1 MNTETKIKTV
11 QTRHSE
17 EIILAKSPEEMFGK
31 YAAENINHVWQ
42 EDFVDDTVGEVV
54 QIERKQL
61 LFERGTYFDNRNID
75 SVRFHFDAGEITEAL
90 VSNQCRIGNEIDHW
104 GLQAYKVKVSINGK
118 NNVIVCQARSLTM
131 AHAIVKDWCELHLD
145 KSFLIV
151 SITEL
156 STGTILNAALKK
168 RDEVAENSAEVSAE
182 ASEISERAEEV
193 AEEPL
198 PSLEE
203 ETPDPN
209 DEVDLVGEELEKE
222 AAEAAASKKSSSGY
236 YEVQLEIHYQY
247 KDRDL
252 KHTDIKG
259 FLVEAKDADAA
270 RDVCFGY
277 IDMTREDNETVEEI
291 RIISASPFSCYKVI
305 EREFTAA
312 YIDAERNEEKK
323 SNE

>member
-1 MNTETKIKTV
+1 MKTENQIKTV
-11 QTRHSE
+11 QTRHNE
-17 EIILAKSPEEMFGK
+17 VLLLAKTPEDMFGK
-31 YAAENINHVWQ
+31 YAAENIYHVWN
-42 EDFVDDTVGEVV
+42 EDFKDQDSGEIVSV
-54 QIERKQL
+54 ERKQL

-75 SVRFHFDAGEITEAL
+75 TVRFHFDAGELTEAL

-131 AHAIVKDWCELHLD
+131 AHEIVKDWCELHLE

-156 STGTILNAALKK
+156 STGIILNAALKK
-168 RDEVAENSAEVSAE
+168 R
-182 ASEISERAEEV
+182 EEV

-198 PSLEE
+198 PTLEE
-203 ETPDPN
+203 EAAPDPN
-209 DEVDLVGEELEKE
+209 DDVDLGGEEL
-222 AAEAAASKKSSSGY
+222 EAAASKKSSSGY

-247 KDRDL
+247 NDRDL
-252 KHTDIKG
+252 KHTDIKS

-270 RDVCFGY
+270 RDACFGY

-312 YIDAERNEEKK
+312 YIDAERNAEEQKK

>member
-1 MNTETKIKTV
+1 MKTENQIKTV
-11 QTRHSE
+11 QTRHNE
-17 EIILAKSPEEMFGK
+17 VLLLAKTPEDMFGM
-31 YAAENINHVWQ
+31 YAAENIYHVWN
-42 EDFVDDTVGEVV
+42 EDFKDQDSGEIVSV
-54 QIERKQL
+54 ERKQL

-75 SVRFHFDAGEITEAL
+75 TVRFHFDAGELTEAL

-118 NNVIVCQARSLTM
+118 NNVFVCQARSLTM
-131 AHAIVKDWCELHLD
+131 AHEIVKDWCELHLE
-145 KSFLIV
+145 KPFLIV

-156 STGTILNAALKK
+156 STGIILNAALKK
-168 RDEVAENSAEVSAE
+168 R
-182 ASEISERAEEV
+182 EEV

-203 ETPDPN
+203 EAAPDPN
-209 DEVDLVGEELEKE
+209 DDVDLGGEEL
-222 AAEAAASKKSSSGY
+222 EAAASKKSSSGY

-247 KDRDL
+247 NDRDL
-252 KHTDIKG
+252 KHTDIKS

-270 RDVCFGY
+270 RDACFGY

-312 YIDAERNEEKK
+312 YIDAERNAEEQKK

>member
-1 MNTETKIKTV
+1 MKTENQIKTV
-11 QTRHSE
+11 QTRHNE
-17 EIILAKSPEEMFGK
+17 VLLLAKTPEDMFGM
-31 YAAENINHVWQ
+31 YAAENIYHVWN
-42 EDFVDDTVGEVV
+42 EDFKDQDSGEIVSV
-54 QIERKQL
+54 ERKQL

-75 SVRFHFDAGEITEAL
+75 TVRFHFDAGELTEAL

-118 NNVIVCQARSLTM
+118 NNVFVCQARSLTM
-131 AHAIVKDWCELHLD
+131 AHEIVKDWCELHLE
-145 KSFLIV
+145 KPFLIV

-156 STGTILNAALKK
+156 STGIILNAALKK
-168 RDEVAENSAEVSAE
+168 REEVAENSAEVSTE
-182 ASEISERAEEV
+182 ASEISEKAEEV

-203 ETPDPN
+203 EAAPDPN
-209 DEVDLVGEELEKE
+209 DDVDLGGEEL
-222 AAEAAASKKSSSGY
+222 EAAASKKSSSGY

-247 KDRDL
+247 NDRDL
-252 KHTDIKG
+252 KHTDIKS

-270 RDVCFGY
+270 RDACFGY
-277 IDMTREDNETVEEI
+277 IDMTREDNESVEEI

-312 YIDAERNEEKK
+312 YIDAERNAAEQKK

>member
-1 MNTETKIKTV
+1 MKTENQIKTV
-11 QTRHSE
+11 QTRHNE
-17 EIILAKSPEEMFGK
+17 VLLLAKTPEDMFGM
-31 YAAENINHVWQ
+31 YAAENIYHVWN
-42 EDFVDDTVGEVV
+42 EDFKDQDSGEIVSV
-54 QIERKQL
+54 ERKQL

-75 SVRFHFDAGEITEAL
+75 TVRFHFDAGELTEAL

-118 NNVIVCQARSLTM
+118 NNVFVCQARSLTM
-131 AHAIVKDWCELHLD
+131 AHEIVKDWCELHLE
-145 KSFLIV
+145 KPFLIV

-156 STGTILNAALKK
+156 STGIILNAALKK
-168 RDEVAENSAEVSAE
+168 REEVAENAEESAE
-182 ASEISERAEEV
+182 ADASAEA

-203 ETPDPN
+203 ETAPDPN
-209 DEVDLVGEELEKE
+209 DDVDLGGEEL
-222 AAEAAASKKSSSGY
+222 EAAASKKSSSGY

-247 KDRDL
+247 NDRDL
-252 KHTDIKG
+252 KHTDIKS

-270 RDVCFGY
+270 RDACFGY
-277 IDMTREDNETVEEI
+277 IDMTRGDNETVEEI

-312 YIDAERNEEKK
+312 YIDAERNAEEQKK

>member
-11 QTRHSE
+11 QTRHNE
-17 EIILAKSPEEMFGK
+17 EIILATTPEEMFGK
-31 YAAENINHVWQ
+31 YAAENINHVWK
-42 EDFVDDTVGEVV
+42 EDFVDEDKGEVV
-54 QIERKQL
+54 TMERKQL
-61 LFERGTYFDNRNID
+61 IFERGTYFDNRNID
-75 SVRFHFDAGEITEAL
+75 SVRFHFEAGEFSQAL

-104 GLQAYKVKVSINGK
+104 GLQTYKVKVSINGK

-145 KSFLIV
+145 KAFLIV
-151 SITEL
+151 SIAEL

-168 RDEVAENSAEVSAE
+168 REDASANESAEDSAE
-182 ASEISERAEEV
+182 AQNAEAAAEE
-193 AEEPL
+193 EQL
-198 PSLEE
+198 PTLEE
-203 ETPDPN
+203 EAASDPN
-209 DEVDLVGEELEKE
+209 DDGDIFGGEELEKE
-222 AAEAAASKKSSSGY
+222 AEAASSKKSSSGY

-252 KHTDIKG
+252 KHSAVKG

-312 YIDAERNEEKK
+312 YIDAERNETQK